1 MKPRMRALWLGLLA
15 AGGTSGARGWTVGCF
30 GDSHTEGI
38 FGAEWVPQLQRRLRR
53 ECRNFGRNA
62 WTCASVQRCA
72 EQALWSPKATLLAGS
87 NDAMMELAAAAG
99 NQGTFEWITA
109 MSGLSILDVGAGRWG
124 AAERALCGVI
134 RLAAVRIS
142 EFVAEILPSAG
153 QNQLPADYV
162 PSRRSFAKAFRSL
175 LAAVPAD
182 RVAVLSLPPLGEA
195 PKAANSA
202 AELLEG
208 YNQEIRSAVEADAR
222 ACYVPFGEALQSGG
236 HGGFDA
242 SSFGFAQ
249 TIAQMYAHT
258 ALQQLPFFSFD
269 SLGKLYGRQVVHDK
283 IHLTE
288 RSARTLVDLVAE
300 AL

>member
-99 NQGTFEWITA
+99 NQG
-109 MSGLSILDVGAGRWG
+109 MV
-124 AAERALCGVI
+124 
-134 RLAAVRIS
+134 AVYRS
-142 EFVAEILPSAG
+142 L
-153 QNQLPADYV
+153 NQLPADYV